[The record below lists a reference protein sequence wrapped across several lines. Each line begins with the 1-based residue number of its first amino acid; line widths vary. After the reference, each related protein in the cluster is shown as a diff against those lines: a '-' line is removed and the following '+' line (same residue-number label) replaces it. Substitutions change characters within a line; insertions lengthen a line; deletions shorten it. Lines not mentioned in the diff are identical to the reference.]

1 MRVNWNYSVDIRY
14 THNILLKMS
23 LQLHMKLSLFM
34 YFYIVRPDA
43 ITLGNALNL
52 GAIFQYIAVACNTSV
67 KAIIGPFN

>member
-1 MRVNWNYSVDIRY
+1 
-14 THNILLKMS
+14 MS